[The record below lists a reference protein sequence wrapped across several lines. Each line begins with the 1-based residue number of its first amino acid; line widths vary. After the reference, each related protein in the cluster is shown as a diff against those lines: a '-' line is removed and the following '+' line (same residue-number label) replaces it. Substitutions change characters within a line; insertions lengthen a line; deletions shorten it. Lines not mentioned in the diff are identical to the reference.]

1 MDNINIYQTI
11 ITDSNIFIIDY
22 HCRSSQIPC
31 SWSRGRVHD
40 RHVQYNTKRW
50 CSIYKCNVVVGNNH
64 SLSVSLSLSLSL
76 CLSVSL
82 SLSLSLFYLWI
93 YICLSGYLF
102 LCLIFSLKDA
112 ILLHN
117 VAPNSFTL
125 LPFVCTSCLLSSN
138 LCNISTSSHR
148 PLLQHRWW
156 PRNRCDLMRSH
167 ECE

>member
-1 MDNINIYQTI
+1 MLCMDNINIYQTI
-11 ITDSNIFIIDY
+11 ITNSNIFIIDY

-31 SWSRGRVHD
+31 SWSRGSVHD
-40 RHVQYNTKRW
+40 RHVQYCPSRW

-64 SLSVSLSLSLSL
+64 SLCLSLSLSLSL
-76 CLSVSL
+76 SL
-82 SLSLSLFYLWI
+82 PHFYLWI
-93 YICLSGYLF
+93 YICLSGHLF
-102 LCLIFSLKDA
+102 VCLIFSLKDA

-117 VAPNSFTL
+117 LSPNFFTF